1 MLLARQ
7 GCPFYSLNC
16 PSIEREHSLPRFLS
30 LQEFQPSF
38 ISINDLNHSH
48 ITAMPKKKYRHETPK
63 MDVTPWD
70 SVEFHLVFYRF

>member
-16 PSIEREHSLPRFLS
+16 PSIEREHSLPHYLS
-30 LQEFQPSF
+30 LQESQPSF

-48 ITAMPKKKYRHETPK
+48 ITATPKLNYRHQTPK
-63 MDVTPWD
+63 RYVTP
-70 SVEFHLVFYRF
+70 FGNLVL